1 MSEYSN
7 TWGILTGIRPA
18 KLATQ
23 MLEAG
28 KKDAEILGHF
38 MQEFHADESKAK
50 LALAVAR
57 NERRITAQMY
67 PDGVS
72 LYIGIPFCPTRCV
85 YCSFV
90 TNAVASSAHL
100 IPEYLNCLMREI
112 TVTAKLVKQKGKRL
126 ETVYIGGGT
135 PTTLSAE
142 QLEQLICFVF
152 SSFDMSGVKEF
163 TVEAG
168 RPDTITEDKLKTLKS
183 CGVSRISINPQ
194 SMNEQTM
201 RVIGRRHTPD
211 DIRHAFALA
220 RKCGFDVINMDIIA
234 GLPGETLKM
243 FQHTVAEVEKLSPEN
258 ITVHTMSIKRASR
271 LKETLEEYSMTRGEE
286 VAQMV
291 DFAREAMSSAGKQP
305 YYLYRQ
311 KNILGNLENVG
322 YSKPGFESLYNIYI
336 MEEIQ
341 TILALGCGG
350 STKTVNK
357 ESGLIQRIFN
367 VKEPKD
373 YIERIDEM
381 LERKQSL
388 YDMID

>member
-1 MSEYSN
+1 MNEYAN

-23 MLEAG
+23 MIEAG
-28 KKDAEILGHF
+28 KTDAEIL
-38 MQEFHADESKAK
+38 MQFIQEYKACESKAQ
-50 LALAVAR
+50 LALDVAHT
-57 NERRITAQMY
+57 EEIITARMY
-67 PDGVS
+67 EDGVS

-100 IPEYLNCLMREI
+100 IPDYLDCLMREI
-112 TVTAKLVKQKGKRL
+112 DAAAELVKRKGKRL
-126 ETVYIGGGT
+126 EAVYVGGGT
-135 PTTLSAE
+135 PTTLEAE
-142 QLEQLICFVF
+142 QLKRLICHVF
-152 SSFDMSGVKEF
+152 SAFDMSGVKEF

-168 RPDTITEDKLKTLKS
+168 RPDTITADKLRVMKA
-183 CGVSRISINPQ
+183 CGVNRISINPQ

-211 DIRHAFALA
+211 DIRRAFAMA
-220 RKCGFDVINMDIIA
+220 RECGFEIINMDIIA
-234 GLPGETLKM
+234 GLPGETFDM
-243 FQHTVAEVEKLSPEN
+243 FCHTVAEVEKLSPEN
-258 ITVHTMSIKRASR
+258 TTVHTMSIKRASR
-271 LKETLEEYSMTRGEE
+271 LKETLQEYSLTRGEE
-286 VAQMV
+286 VARMV
-291 DFAREAMSSAGKQP
+291 DFAREAMSAAGKQP

-350 STKTVNK
+350 STKTVNR
-357 ESGLIQRIFN
+357 ETGLIRRIFN

-373 YIERIDEM
+373 YIQRIDEM
-381 LERKQSL
+381 LERKQAL
-388 YDMID
+388 YDMI